1 MNIVKFND
9 SRTAVNMPVAVRFL
23 KVFTNYKLLEDI
35 MKCLV
40 LPRENKVYKGI
51 LAFPLG

>member
-1 MNIVKFND
+1 MNTVKFND
-9 SRTAVNMPVAVRFL
+9 SRTTVNIPLAVRFL
-23 KVFTNYKLLEDI
+23 KVFANYKLPEGN

-40 LPRENKVYKGI
+40 LPRENKVYEGI

>member
-1 MNIVKFND
+1 MNTVKFND
-9 SRTAVNMPVAVRFL
+9 SRTAVNMPLRFL
-23 KVFTNYKLLEDI
+23 KVFANYKLLEDI